1 MFVVSRSGLIQEQ
14 PIKLVA
20 YAYFFVVDFVVNILY
35 TILFASIWF
44 LIVADSDQAPPLGSK
59 PLDNVKS
66 VAGIVDPVVA
76 SPNSNILEGSIAG
89 VSGTT
94 GGGTEGSTLSTVSIA
109 FFWLVKLYFILIV
122 FAYARTVVVRTHV
135 SVASIA
141 PHENLWGKAQ
151 RWMLSGTYWRE
162 DDDDYKP
169 VRVN

>member
-66 VAGIVDPVVA
+66 VAGIVDPVLA
-76 SPNSNILEGSIAG
+76 SPNSNILEGQHASIAG

-109 FFWLVKLYFILIV
+109 FFWLVKLFFL
-122 FAYARTVVVRTHV
+122 
-135 SVASIA
+135 
-141 PHENLWGKAQ
+141 
-151 RWMLSGTYWRE
+151 
-162 DDDDYKP
+162 
-169 VRVN
+169 